1 MSGRVLVTRPGRAA
15 GFVLAALLVVFASL
29 TTGCYSTQLTMLRSG
44 LDSLRVQVDT
54 LTVRDSIAY
63 RVIADTRTELQS
75 QRDLILS
82 TRASSGS
89 TLSELFDQ
97 ISALQG
103 KLDEVLHRFTTIAE
117 RSSGG
122 GNAAGPA
129 PAVVPP
135 AGGSTPSTPVNPP
148 AAMSGGDP
156 AQAYDLATRDLTE
169 GRYGMALTGYRDF
182 LLRFPASE
190 LADNAQYGVGE
201 CFFAQ
206 AVFDSAAGEYARV
219 GAQWPK
225 GDRAAAALYK
235 LALCQ
240 ERLGRAAES
249 RKSFEDLLK
258 RFPSSSEAGLA
269 KERLGSSRR

>member
-15 GFVLAALLVVFASL
+15 SLVLAALLVVFASL

-122 GNAAGPA
+122 SAAGPG
-129 PAVVPP
+129 PAAVPP
-135 AGGSTPSTPVNPP
+135 AGGATPVTPVNPP
-148 AAMSGGDP
+148 AMNSGGDP

-169 GRYGMALTGYRDF
+169 GRYGMALTGYREF
-182 LLRFPASE
+182 LTRFASSE

-219 GAQWPK
+219 GEKWPK
-225 GDRAAAALYK
+225 GDRVAAALYK

-249 RKSFEDLLK
+249 RKSFEDLVK

>member
-1 MSGRVLVTRPGRAA
+1 VSGRVLVTRPGRAA
-15 GFVLAALLVVFASL
+15 SLVLAALLVVFASL

-117 RSSGG
+117 RSNGG
-122 GNAAGPA
+122 AGNAGPA

-135 AGGSTPSTPVNPP
+135 ASGSTPATTVNPP
-148 AAMSGGDP
+148 AVTSGGDP

-169 GRYGMALTGYRDF
+169 GRYGMALTSYREF
-182 LLRFPASE
+182 LTRFPSSE

-206 AVFDSAAGEYARV
+206 AVFDSAAVEYARV
-219 GAQWPK
+219 GEKWPK

-249 RKSFEDLLK
+249 RKSFEDLVK

>member
-1 MSGRVLVTRPGRAA
+1 MSGRALVARPGRAA
-15 GFVLAALLVVFASL
+15 GLVLAALLVAL
-29 TTGCYSTQLTMLRSG
+29 APATNGCYSTQLTLLRSG
-44 LDSLRVQVDT
+44 LDSLRTQVDT

-63 RVIADTRTELQS
+63 RVIADTRAELQS
-75 QRDLILS
+75 QRELILS

-97 ISALQG
+97 MSALQG

-117 RSSGG
+117 RSG
-122 GNAAGPA
+122 A
-129 PAVVPP
+129 PAGAPASGAAPATVPAGTNVAPP
-135 AGGSTPSTPVNPP
+135 ATVGV
-148 AAMSGGDP
+148 GDP

-169 GRYGMALTGYRDF
+169 GRYGMALASYRDF
-182 LLRFPASE
+182 LRRFPSSE

-206 AVFDSAAGEYARV
+206 AVFDSAAIEYQRV
-219 GAQWPK
+219 GEQWAK
-225 GDRAAAALYK
+225 GDRTAASLYK

-249 RKSFEDLLK
+249 KKTFEDLVK
-258 RFPSSSEAGLA
+258 RFPTSSEAGLA
-269 KERLGSSRR
+269 KDRLGSSRR

>member
-15 GFVLAALLVVFASL
+15 SFVLAALLVVFASL

-122 GNAAGPA
+122 AANPG

-135 AGGSTPSTPVNPP
+135 AGGSAPVTPVNPP
-148 AAMSGGDP
+148 ATISGGDP

-169 GRYGMALTGYRDF
+169 GRYGMALANYREF
-182 LLRFPASE
+182 LTRFPSSE

-206 AVFDSAAGEYARV
+206 AVFDSAAVEYGRV
-219 GAQWPK
+219 GEKWPK

-240 ERLGRAAES
+240 ERLGRSADS
-249 RKSFEDLLK
+249 RKSFEDLVK

>member
-1 MSGRVLVTRPGRAA
+1 MSAGAFVARPGRVASL
-15 GFVLAALLVVFASL
+15 VLAALLVALAPSL
-29 TTGCYSTQLTMLRSG
+29 NGCYSTQLTLLRSG

-63 RVIADTRTELQS
+63 RVLADTRAELQG
-75 QRDLILS
+75 QRELILS

-117 RSSGG
+117 RSGAGAATAPSGG
-122 GNAAGPA
+122 TAA
-129 PAVVPP
+129 PATVPAGTNVPP
-135 AGGSTPSTPVNPP
+135 PSTV
-148 AAMSGGDP
+148 GVGDP
-156 AQAYDLATRDLTE
+156 TQAYDLATRDLTE
-169 GRYGMALTGYRDF
+169 GRYAMALTGYRDF
-182 LLRFPASE
+182 LRRFAASD

-206 AVFDSAAGEYARV
+206 AAFDSAAVEYKRV
-219 GAQWPK
+219 GEQWPK
-225 GDRAAAALYK
+225 GDRTAASLYK

-240 ERLGRAAES
+240 ERLGRTSES
-249 RKSFEDLLK
+249 RSTFESLVK
-258 RFPSSSEAGLA
+258 RFPGSSEAGLA
-269 KERLGSSRR
+269 KDRLGSSRR

>member
-1 MSGRVLVTRPGRAA
+1 MSGRVLVARPGRAA
-15 GFVLAALLVVFASL
+15 SLALAALLVVLASL
-29 TTGCYSTQLTMLRSG
+29 TTGCYSTQLTLLRSG

-63 RVIADTRTELQS
+63 RVLADTRTELQS

-103 KLDEVLHRFTTIAE
+103 KLDEVLHRFTTVVE
-117 RSSGG
+117 RSGAGGAVSAPAAGGTAPASGG
-122 GNAAGPA
+122 AI
-129 PAVVPP
+129 VPP
-135 AGGSTPSTPVNPP
+135 AASPV
-148 AAMSGGDP
+148 GDP

-169 GRYGMALTGYRDF
+169 GRYGMALGGYREF
-182 LLRFPASE
+182 LRRFPASD

-206 AVFDSAAGEYARV
+206 AVFDSAAVEYGHV
-219 GAQWPK
+219 GTQWPK

-240 ERLGRAAES
+240 ERLGRTVES
-249 RKSFEDLLK
+249 RKSFEELVK
-258 RFPSSSEAGLA
+258 RFPGSSEAGLA
-269 KERLGSSRR
+269 KERLGSSRQ